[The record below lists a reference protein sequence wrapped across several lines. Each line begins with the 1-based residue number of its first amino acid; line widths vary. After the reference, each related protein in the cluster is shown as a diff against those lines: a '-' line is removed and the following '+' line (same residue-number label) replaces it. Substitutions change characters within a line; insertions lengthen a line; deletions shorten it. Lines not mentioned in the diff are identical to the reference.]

1 MRSEIKKENV
11 HENCQWDNSPSWPY
25 EFSPTL
31 FINNTALT
39 LIRENYLTIY
49 HFHLPVI
56 TITSDVAITN
66 KYSEIVWIF

>member
-11 HENCQWDNSPSWPY
+11 HENCQWHNSSWPC

-39 LIRENYLTIY
+39 LVRENYLTIY
-49 HFHLPVI
+49 HLHLPVI
-56 TITSDVAITN
+56 TITSDIAITN